1 MRINITE
8 ETLATKSEQ
17 DNKLVIF
24 DGDCGICTK
33 TAEWIEQKDKDDK
46 LTVKP
51 FQILDLDKYDLELE
65 QVQTSVYFISEGKKF
80 RKARAVYEILK
91 QLPGFWGFLG
101 TAASNSFIAWI
112 SNPFY
117 VLIARNRT
125 KVSRIFG
132 LDACKIED
140 WK

>member
-1 MRINITE
+1 M
-8 ETLATKSEQ
+8 ATKSEQ
-17 DNKLVIF
+17 DKKLVIF

-33 TAEWIEQKDKDDK
+33 TAEWIERKDKK
-46 LTVKP
+46 ERLTVKP

-65 QVQTSVYFISEGKKF
+65 QVQSSVYFINEGKKID
-80 RKARAVYEILK
+80 KARAVYEILK
-91 QLPGFWGFLG
+91 QLTGFWGFLG
-101 TAASNSFIAWI
+101 AAASNSFIAWF

-125 KVSRIFG
+125 KVSRMFG
-132 LDACKIED
+132 LDACKISD